1 MAKFRLSL
9 HSKRI
14 VTARINHAASRQTK
28 SGRVP
33 TDEHGRHTNMIS
45 SAGGAAAGVGTG
57 VALANRALKLST
69 KLFRVK
75 SHARRKLERI
85 PKAGEGREEGC
96 PTRVLAGH
104 KTMPSPVKNI
114 ANGLSGKVYN
124 EREGTRGGRRRCPD
138 TGGRGVARM
147 HSQLLSPS
155 SSTPFARATKSAVD
169 IWQFWRV
176 FLEFLQLAKTG

>member
-33 TDEHGRHTNMIS
+33 TDERGRHTNMIS

-69 KLFRVK
+69 KVFRVK

-85 PKAGEGREEGC
+85 RKAEEGREEGC
-96 PTRVLAGH
+96 PTRVLAAH

-114 ANGLSGKVYN
+114 ANGLLARCTKKEKGR
-124 EREGTRGGRRRCPD
+124 REAGEDARKRGG
-138 TGGRGVARM
+138 GVWPEA
-147 HSQLLSPS
+147 
-155 SSTPFARATKSAVD
+155 
-169 IWQFWRV
+169 
-176 FLEFLQLAKTG
+176 